1 MAATRETLSKNG
13 RMVGHKTTRA
23 LNQIPAGLG
32 RTCRRQRTTACSGPA
47 AVLVIAVALGQEE
60 EEEER
65 TGTGPGRG
73 CPPRSTYVFFPR
85 LRSFFFPDQLW
96 VQPYGNFSPTFRD
109 MIGGKPLPNCPE
121 PDTTLGTK
129 DLSFPPPPL
138 SLLCIPPLSL
148 RPWFLA
154 PPAQLRTFSRGK
166 ERGREGKNIPR
177 VVTNVEKTKKNRKKR
192 DNYRLLSSQSLTH
205 SN

>member
-60 EEEER
+60 EEEEER
-65 TGTGPGRG
+65 MGAGPGRG

-129 DLSFPPPPL
+129 DLSFPPTPLCCAYLHYLYALGFLPPQ
-138 SLLCIPPLSL
+138 PNFGP
-148 RPWFLA
+148 FH
-154 PPAQLRTFSRGK
+154 
-166 ERGREGKNIPR
+166 EGKKEGGR
-177 VVTNVEKTKKNRKKR
+177 VRT
-192 DNYRLLSSQSLTH
+192 YLG
-205 SN
+205 